1 MKLKLFVP
9 GRLCLF
15 GEHTDWA
22 GKYRTMNANIAP
34 GASIVTG
41 IEQGIYAE
49 VEKSTIFEMTS
60 DAPEIL
66 DVWRDFSCQM
76 EDQELKGIAKSGSFF
91 CYCAGVASYML
102 EWYKV
107 GGVKITL
114 KSMTLPMKS
123 GLSSSAAICV
133 LVARAFNLLYHLNL
147 NTMGEMNIAY
157 LGELR
162 TSSRCGRLDQACAF
176 GVRPNLITF
185 DGEEVEVKAL
195 KLTQPFY
202 WVFADLCAEKDTIK
216 ILRDLNRGFPF
227 ASNEMEMR
235 EQRALGELNQQ
246 IIERAIDYLK
256 IGDAP
261 ALGKLMVEAQQLFD
275 LNVAP
280 MCPEELTSPKLH
292 ETLRDPEIKRLTYGG
307 KGVGSQGDGSVQFL
321 AKNQGCQARVVK
333 YLNSRGM
340 KAYPLTLQPESG
352 FGDYTQSMQA
362 EQKGKISLGYQ
373 YSNKGI
379 RTMKRI
385 LVTGGAGFIGSHL
398 CERLVNE
405 GHDVICL
412 DNFYTGSKENV
423 WHLLGKPN
431 FEIVRHDVCQPY
443 WAEVDE
449 IYNLACP
456 ASPIHYQHDPIQT
469 TKTSIFG
476 AYYMLGLARR
486 TKCKILQSS
495 TSEVYGDPS
504 VHPQP
509 ESYWGNVNPIGI
521 RSCYDEGKRCA
532 ETMFFDYYRQHNV
545 RIKVIRIFNT
555 YGPRMAQHDGRV
567 VSNFIM
573 QALRGEDITIYG
585 DGKQTRSF
593 QYVSD
598 LVEGMIRMM
607 ESDDDFTGPVNIGN
621 PGEYTML
628 ELAEKI
634 IEFTGSKSRIIFQ
647 PLPQDDPKMRRPD
660 ITLAKKKLDWEPKV
674 KLDEG
679 LKNTIEYFK
688 NSILR

>member
-22 GKYRTMNANIAP
+22 GKYRAMNADIVP

-49 VEKSTIFEMTS
+49 VEKSTIFEMNS
-60 DAPEIL
+60 DAPEIEG
-66 DVWRDFSCQM
+66 VWQDFSCQM
-76 EDQELKGIAKSGSFF
+76 EELELKGIARSGSFF
-91 CYCAGVASYML
+91 SYCAGVASYML

-133 LVARAFNLLYHLNL
+133 LVARAFNQLYHLNL

-176 GVRPNLITF
+176 GVKPNLMTF
-185 DGEEVEVKAL
+185 DGEEVEVKTL
-195 KLTQPFY
+195 KLGGSFY
-202 WVFADLCAEKDTIK
+202 WVFADLCAEKNTIK
-216 ILRDLNRGFPF
+216 ILRDLNKGFPF
-227 ASNEMEMR
+227 ASNEMEER

-246 IIERAIDYLK
+246 IINRAIEYLEK
-256 IGDAP
+256 GDAE

-275 LNVAP
+275 FNVAP

-292 ETLRDPEIKRLTYGG
+292 ETLNDPVIQRMTYGG
-307 KGVGSQGDGSVQFL
+307 KGVGSQGDGSIQFL
-321 AKNQGCQARVVK
+321 AKDQESQAK
-333 YLNSRGM
+333 LIEYLNSRGM
-340 KAYPLTLQPESG
+340 KAYALTLQPQTGIGAYPQDSHQ
-352 FGDYTQSMQA
+352 D
-362 EQKGKISLGYQ
+362 KGKINLGYQ
-373 YSNKGI
+373 YSNNGI

-423 WHLLGKPN
+423 WHLLGRPN

-456 ASPIHYQHDPIQT
+456 ASPDHYQHDPIQT

-476 AYYMLGLARR
+476 AYYLLGLARR
-486 TKCKILQSS
+486 TGCKILQAS
-495 TSEVYGDPS
+495 TNEVYGAPN

-509 ESYWGNVNPIGI
+509 EEYWGNVNPIGI

-532 ETMFFDYYRQHNV
+532 ETMFFDYHRQHGV
-545 RIKVIRIFNT
+545 RTKVVRIFNT
-555 YGPRMAQHDGRV
+555 YGPRMALHDGRV
-567 VSNFIM
+567 VSKFIM
-573 QALRGEDITIYG
+573 QALQGEDLTIYG
-585 DGKQTRSF
+585 DGTQTRSF

-607 ESDDDFTGPVNIGN
+607 ESSDDFSGPVNIGN
-621 PGEYTML
+621 PDEFTML
-628 ELAEKI
+628 ELAEKV
-634 IEFTGSKSRIIFQ
+634 IEFTGSKSKIVFE
-647 PLPQDDPKMRRPD
+647 PLPQDDPKMRKPD
-660 ITLAKKKLDWEPKV
+660 ITLAKERLDWEPKV

-679 LKNTIEYFK
+679 LKKTIEYFK
-688 NSILR
+688 TIL